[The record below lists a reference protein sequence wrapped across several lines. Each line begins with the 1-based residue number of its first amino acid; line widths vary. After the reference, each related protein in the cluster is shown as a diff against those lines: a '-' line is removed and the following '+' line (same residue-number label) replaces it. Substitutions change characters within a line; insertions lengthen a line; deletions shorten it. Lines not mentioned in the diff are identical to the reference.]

1 MRLARPTAP
10 VLAAL
15 LAAGPALAAKVDVV
29 VLQNGSRV
37 VGEIKSMS
45 RARLELSTDDMG
57 TLRVEWE
64 NVAAVTAPEFFEVET
79 MGGRLHFGA
88 LRPGSGEGRLEVV
101 SSDRATSLALRDVAR
116 IQLVKARF
124 LDRFR
129 GSIDAGASYTSA
141 SELLQLD
148 LDAELHY
155 RRPRYELKV
164 AADAVLSRQPDVED
178 TRRGSLTAS
187 WARLFPN
194 RHRLLA
200 QGTLE
205 QNRELG
211 YELRSSVMAGWAYLL
226 ARDPRNELATGAGL
240 VLNQEQPVE
249 GAATTNAELTAGFNW
264 ASFAYDFPNTEV
276 QVAAF
281 GFLGLSQWGRFRL
294 EASASLR
301 RELVTDLYVTLKAYE
316 SYDSAPATAGAEQN
330 DWGLSLG
337 LGYKF

>member
-1 MRLARPTAP
+1 MPLARLTAP

-15 LAAGPALAAKVDVV
+15 LAAGPASAAKVDVV
-29 VLQNGSRV
+29 LLRNGSRV

-57 TLRVEWE
+57 TLKVEWE
-64 NVAAVTAPEFFEVET
+64 KVAAVTAPEFFEVET
-79 MGGRLHFGA
+79 MGGRLHFGS
-88 LRPGSGEGRLEVV
+88 LRPGAGEGRLEVV

-148 LDAELHY
+148 LDAELRY
-155 RRPRYELKV
+155 RRPRYELVV

-178 TRRGSLTAS
+178 TRRATLSAS
-187 WARLFPN
+187 WARVFSN
-194 RHRLLA
+194 RHRLLG

-211 YELRSSVMAGWAYLL
+211 YELRSSVVGGWGYLL
-226 ARDPRNELATGAGL
+226 ARDSRNELLGSGGL
-240 VLNQEQPVE
+240 AVNREQPVE
-249 GAATTNAELTAGFNW
+249 GETTTNAELTAGLNYARFT
-264 ASFAYDFPNTEV
+264 YDFPHTDV
-276 QVAAF
+276 QLAAS
-281 GFLGLSQWGRFRL
+281 GFLGLNQWGRFRL
-294 EASASLR
+294 EASASLS
-301 RELVTDLYVTLKAYE
+301 RELLADFYLTLKTYE
-316 SYDSAPATAGAEQN
+316 SYDSAPATTGAQRN
-330 DWGLSLG
+330 DWGLSVG
-337 LGYKF
+337 VGYKF